1 MYVHV
6 SLSFKNSHS
15 KIHGI
20 ASSHGID
27 YSTDCVFD
35 DGRRQ
40 LYLRMTISRAIYIR
54 VGERMAL
61 KTLELY
67 AWCRF
72 QHSPSVK
79 SLFMTSSLFM
89 FY

>member
-61 KTLELY
+61 KKHWNRTHGAVFSGRLPLNH
-67 AWCRF
+67 C
-72 QHSPSVK
+72 
-79 SLFMTSSLFM
+79 L
-89 FY
+89 